1 MGADRPP
8 RALLT
13 AALRQLSLPVDL
25 AQPLLAYRD
34 LLVRWNR
41 VYNLSAVRDPAE
53 MIPRHLLD
61 SLVVRPWLP
70 AGTLLDVGTG
80 PGLPGIPLALA
91 DPDRPITLLESNGKK
106 IRFLRQACLE
116 LQIGNVQVV
125 HDRLENHASE
135 PGYHAVICRA
145 FTDAAAFWRGVVHL
159 LRPGAPALAMKG
171 RRQPTELAGLKDD
184 GVSCRWQRLDV
195 PGLDAERHLL
205 IMRNS
210 P

>member
-70 AGTLLDVGTG
+70 VGTLLDVGTG
-80 PGLPGIPLALA
+80 PGLPGIPLAMA

-106 IRFLRQACLE
+106 VRFLRQACLE
-116 LQIGNVQVV
+116 LQLGNVQVV
-125 HDRLENHASE
+125 HDRLENHAPES
-135 PGYHAVICRA
+135 GYDAVICRA
-145 FTDAAAFWRGVVHL
+145 FTDAAAFWRGVSHL

-171 RRQPTELAGLKDD
+171 RRQPAELAGLKED
-184 GVSCRWQRLDV
+184 GVSCRWQTLDV
-195 PGLDAERHLL
+195 PGLDAERQLL